1 MKGLPAGR
9 RRPSRRWTFSLRWK
23 AGVLGGRFFAIVVLG
38 GRFLAVCC
46 AVANSMARRESL
58 CKFFPAFDRDV
69 RRFWKSSGTTTDS
82 GVVTA
87 LAVPIVAGAPDC
99 SEEGTRPSMF

>member
-1 MKGLPAGR
+1 MRAAHLTLACPG
-9 RRPSRRWTFSLRWK
+9 WT
-23 AGVLGGRFFAIVVLG
+23 APPTYACLGGRFFAIVVLG

-46 AVANSMARRESL
+46 AAANSMARRESL

-69 RRFWKSSGTTTDS
+69 RRFWKSSGTTTAS

-87 LAVPIVAGAPDC
+87 LAVPIVAGAPAC
-99 SEEGTRPSMF
+99 NEEGTRPSMF

>member
-23 AGVLGGRFFAIVVLG
+23 AGVLGGRF
-38 GRFLAVCC
+38 LAVCC
-46 AVANSMARRESL
+46 AAANSMARRESL

-87 LAVPIVAGAPDC
+87 LAVPIVAGAPAC
-99 SEEGTRPSMF
+99 NEEGTRPSMF